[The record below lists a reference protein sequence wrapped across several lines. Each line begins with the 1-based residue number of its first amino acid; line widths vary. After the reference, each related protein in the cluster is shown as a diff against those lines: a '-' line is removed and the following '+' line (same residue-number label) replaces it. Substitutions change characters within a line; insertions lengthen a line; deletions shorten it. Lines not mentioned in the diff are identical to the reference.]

1 MIVSTTAHS
10 PHLIGSALAGPPTFI
25 YAALHN
31 KSRVFFASQ
40 KHGARIAGL
49 TI

>member
-1 MIVSTTAHS
+1 MIVSTTAHP

-31 KSRVFFASQ
+31 KSRVFLRRKNTVLELQA
-40 KHGARIAGL
+40 
-49 TI
+49 